1 MKYPLIALATLSMSL
16 LIGCSDNSAPTA
28 SDDKKPVAT
37 EATGQPAETAAKQTN
52 NAVTYRIGT
61 MDTYPPFATADANGL
76 PDGFDIEII
85 EAIAKEQG
93 FNVEFFAHPWDQW
106 KTDLTKDKV
115 DVWVAGIAIKD
126 DRKEFATFSDPYM
139 ADPTTILI
147 RDDEASKGITQENLK
162 DYKVG
167 AEKGSP
173 AVAIAESLTGSVEN
187 IKAFDTNYHAL
198 EALLQKKI
206 DAIVGNENALT
217 YLSKSFPEYKFKAK
231 TIESEAN
238 KNKQLGFMVQKD
250 KPEVVAQLNEG
261 LKVIKANGEF
271 DKIKEKWF
279 GKASN

>member
-16 LIGCSDNSAPTA
+16 LVGCGNDPAPAKSDA
-28 SDDKKPVAT
+28 KKPVAT
-37 EATGQPAETAAKQTN
+37 ESTNQPTKTAEKQTD

-61 MDTYPPFATADANGL
+61 MDTYPPFATADSNGL
-76 PDGFDIEII
+76 PDGFDVDII
-85 EAIAKEQG
+85 KAIAKEQG

-106 KTDLTKDKV
+106 KTDLSKDKV

-139 ADPTTILI
+139 ADPTTILT
-147 RDDEASKGITQENLK
+147 RDDEASKGITQETLK
-162 DYKVG
+162 DYKVA

-173 AVAIAESLTGSVEN
+173 AVAIAESLTGNVEN
-187 IKAFDTNYHAL
+187 VKVFDTNYHAL
-198 EALLQKKI
+198 EALLQKKV

-231 TIESEAN
+231 TIENEEN
-238 KNKQLGFMVQKD
+238 KGKQLGFMVQKD

-279 GKASN
+279 GNLSD